1 MRADFAGTGGTRLD
15 RMPHEMGDP
24 HRRCEAMAAKQ
35 GRAETGSASP
45 GRPDE
50 GQASRDAAFRRAAS
64 HSRKVQFL
72 KFALPVGAIAIAG
85 SFAAYSYLSVPG
97 SVSFDVSESAYVD
110 GKLVMANPKLDGYT
124 KDSRPYWMTATRA
137 LQHVKDSSIIELEGI
152 DAKLPVG
159 GENFAAIGAERGVY
173 NYDKSTLEIP
183 SPITIKT
190 TDGMTA
196 TLQSASVD
204 IGKGNLST
212 KDPVSINLDGVKLS
226 ADAMRVLQ
234 NGKVLIFEKRVR
246 MELEPERIKA
256 KPDTEKD
263 GAKSAED

>member
-1 MRADFAGTGGTRLD
+1 MT
-15 RMPHEMGDP
+15 
-24 HRRCEAMAAKQ
+24 AKQ
-35 GRAETGSASP
+35 GRAETHNASTR
-45 GRPDE
+45 RPD
-50 GQASRDAAFRRAAS
+50 QDPASREAAFRRAAS

-72 KFALPVGAIAIAG
+72 KFTLPVAAVAIAG

-97 SVSFDVSESAYVD
+97 TVSFDVSESAYAD

-137 LQHVKDSSIIELEGI
+137 LQHVKDSSIVELEGI

-159 GENFAAIGAERGVY
+159 GENFASIGADRGIY

-196 TLQSASVD
+196 TLQSATVD

-226 ADAMRVLQ
+226 ADAMSVLE

-246 MELEPERIKA
+246 MELKPERIKS
-256 KPDTEKD
+256 KPDAEQD
-263 GAKSAED
+263 GAKAAQD